1 MRHLVECLP
10 KWKMWTIP
18 RSAGPRKIQSSLQT
32 DEASRG
38 SSLSSPS
45 SNLPMEI
52 EFDAK
57 TTALVVID
65 LQHGIVRRESAP
77 YSPAEVI
84 RNVRRLADS
93 LRSRGVTIVFV
104 HVKIDEVLRLTV
116 DQPMARPAGEIPPN
130 ASDLVPELGIQPTD
144 VDILK
149 RQWGAFYGT
158 GLDQQL
164 RRRGIRTIILSG
176 IATNMGVESTARA
189 AYDRGYE
196 LIFAEDAMSS
206 ISAEAHH
213 FSTTQLFP
221 RMGRVRSSKEIAEGA
236 K

>member
-1 MRHLVECLP
+1 MD
-10 KWKMWTIP
+10 
-18 RSAGPRKIQSSLQT
+18 IQ
-32 DEASRG
+32 
-38 SSLSSPS
+38 
-45 SNLPMEI
+45 
-52 EFDAK
+52 FDAK

-65 LQHGIVRRESAP
+65 LQHAIVSRETAP
-77 YSPAEVI
+77 YSPTDVI
-84 RNVRRLADS
+84 RNVRTLADT
-93 LRSRGVTIVFV
+93 LRARGATIVFV

-116 DQPMARPAGEIPPN
+116 DHSMPRPAGGIPPN
-130 ASDLVPELGIQPTD
+130 ASDLIPELGIQPSD
-144 VDILK
+144 VIILK

-164 RRRGIRTIILSG
+164 RRRGIRTIIMSG

-189 AYDRGYE
+189 AFDRGYE

-206 ISAEAHH
+206 IGAEAHR
-213 FSTTQLFP
+213 FSTTQIFP